1 MSLPAGQQ
9 RVLHGIEGALR
20 AGEPQLAS
28 MFAIFAQLHQDEPVG
43 AERLK
48 RGRLSWSRP
57 GTAMSAVVLIPVM
70 FAAVIIGALLSGNAR
85 GAATCETR
93 YAAGGA
99 TGLMHRPI
107 CPRVLAS
114 GSGQP
119 NSKTP
124 ASTAPASTAPAGRAA
139 VGTASAGDSACTT
152 AVPAPRFT
160 TVGSDSLAVPPLA
173 RAGTGTAHPPR
184 MC

>member
-9 RVLHGIEGALR
+9 RVLHGIEGALK
-20 AGEPQLAS
+20 ASEPQLAS
-28 MFAIFAQLHQDEPVG
+28 MFAIFVQLHQDEPVG
-43 AERLK
+43 AEPLK

-57 GTAMSAVVLIPVM
+57 GTAMSAIVLIPVM
-70 FAAVIIGALLSGNAR
+70 FAAVVIGALLSGSA
-85 GAATCETR
+85 
-93 YAAGGA
+93 AAG
-99 TGLMHRPI
+99 
-107 CPRVLAS
+107 
-114 GSGQP
+114 
-119 NSKTP
+119 
-124 ASTAPASTAPAGRAA
+124 TAA
-139 VGTASAGDSACTT
+139 AGDSACTT

>member
-9 RVLHGIEGALR
+9 RVLHGIEGALK
-20 AGEPQLAS
+20 ASEPQLAS
-28 MFAIFAQLHQDEPVG
+28 MFAIFAQLHQDEP
-43 AERLK
+43 
-48 RGRLSWSRP
+48 
-57 GTAMSAVVLIPVM
+57 
-70 FAAVIIGALLSGNAR
+70 
-85 GAATCETR
+85 
-93 YAAGGA
+93 AGGA
-99 TGLMHRPI
+99 TGLMHRPK
-107 CPRVLAS
+107 CPRALAS

-124 ASTAPASTAPAGRAA
+124 ASTALASTAPAGRAA
-139 VGTASAGDSACTT
+139 AGTASAGDSACTT

-173 RAGTGTAHPPR
+173 RAGTGTAHPRR